1 MTRKQSIAGLA
12 IVEMA
17 IVLPILMLL
26 TLAAGEFG
34 RAFIQ
39 YSRLSHR
46 VQSAARFVAENTLQG
61 TTGVAVLTD
70 SIRTQARNLVL
81 YGTTSAGTKPAVPG
95 LTATDVAI
103 TVRPHDGI
111 VNVSIAYAYRPVI
124 GDALPVFGF
133 GQDIATASILLK
145 PRVVM
150 RAL

>member
-1 MTRKQSIAGLA
+1 MIRKQSIAGLA

-81 YGTTSAGTKPAVPG
+81 YGTTSAGTKPAVPS

-103 TVRPHDGI
+103 TVTPDGI

>member
-61 TTGVAVLTD
+61 TTGVAVLTN

-103 TVRPHDGI
+103 TVTPDGI

>member
-1 MTRKQSIAGLA
+1 MIRKQSILGLA
-12 IVEMA
+12 VVEMA
-17 IVLPILMLL
+17 IALPILMLL

-70 SIRTQARNLVL
+70 SIRTQARNLAV
-81 YGTTSAGTKPAVPG
+81 YGTTSPGTKAAVPG
-95 LTATDVAI
+95 LIATDVAI
-103 TVRPHDGI
+103 TVTPEGI
-111 VNVSIAYAYRPVI
+111 VNVSIVYAYRPVI

-145 PRVVM
+145 PRAVM

>member
-1 MTRKQSIAGLA
+1 MIRKQSIAGLA

-103 TVRPHDGI
+103 TVTPDGI

-124 GDALPVFGF
+124 SDALPVFGF

>member
-1 MTRKQSIAGLA
+1 
-12 IVEMA
+12 
-17 IVLPILMLL
+17 
-26 TLAAGEFG
+26 
-34 RAFIQ
+34 
-39 YSRLSHR
+39 
-46 VQSAARFVAENTLQG
+46 
-61 TTGVAVLTD
+61 VLTD

-103 TVRPHDGI
+103 TVTPDGI

>member
-81 YGTTSAGTKPAVPG
+81 YGTTSVGTKPAVPG

-103 TVRPHDGI
+103 TVTPDGI

>member
-1 MTRKQSIAGLA
+1 MIRKQSIAGLA

-81 YGTTSAGTKPAVPG
+81 YGTTSVGTKPAVPG

-103 TVRPHDGI
+103 TVTPDGI

>member
-103 TVRPHDGI
+103 TVTPDGI

>member
-12 IVEMA
+12 VVEMA

-70 SIRTQARNLVL
+70 SIRTQARNLAV
-81 YGTTSAGTKPAVPG
+81 YGTTAVGTKPAVPY
-95 LTATDVAI
+95 LTATDVVI
-103 TVRPHDGI
+103 TVTPDGI

-145 PRVVM
+145 PRAVM

>member
-103 TVRPHDGI
+103 TVTPDGI

-124 GDALPVFGF
+124 SDALPVFGF